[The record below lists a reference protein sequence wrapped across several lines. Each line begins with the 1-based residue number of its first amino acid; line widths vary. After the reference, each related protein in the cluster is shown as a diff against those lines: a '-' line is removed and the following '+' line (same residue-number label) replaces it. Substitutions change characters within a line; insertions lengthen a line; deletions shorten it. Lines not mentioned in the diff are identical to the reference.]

1 MKKRFFPG
9 QWPGHY
15 WLIALY
21 CLLFIPLFRPVVS
34 TIDPAGYYAWARS
47 VLIDGDL
54 DVRNEF
60 ADLNMPPGAPTTPTG
75 YLHNQ
80 WSAGSALIWLPGMAV
95 VHGGLLLGQEL
106 GLTIPA
112 DGYSWPYPLAAAFI
126 STVTGLLALWLSY
139 RLARELFG
147 EFAALLATLTVWLAT
162 PFVFFQYHQPLMSH
176 AHDACANA
184 LFLTLWWR
192 TRREPENRWLWF
204 FMGLVIGVA
213 VWIRPQN
220 GILLLAVGAIWLWE
234 EHRGRREDT
243 EGHRGW
249 EKGFLRV
256 TTHEVDV
263 SGKRKRGVGLRRRI
277 LAQLFPL
284 AIGVL
289 LPIVPLLFFWHE
301 VYGAWIVNTYTAS
314 GGGTFDFTAPHLLEV
329 LFSSDRG
336 LFTWAPVTLLC
347 LVGLR
352 WVWARHSRLGGLMGI
367 LVLAHWYVISCWSFW
382 AGGDSPGPR
391 FWLSLTPIFVLGLA
405 ALVEQMKMVSRP
417 LLTLVGTAFIVWN
430 LLLLLQYS
438 LGLVAP
444 TGEIDLWLMVK
455 NQFAVIPQIFSRV
468 AERLAH

>member
-1 MKKRFFPG
+1 MKHLFPG

-21 CLLFIPLFRPVVS
+21 LLLFIPLFRPVVS

-60 ADLNMPPGAPTTPTG
+60 ADLNMPPGAPMTPTG

-80 WSAGSALIWLPGMAV
+80 WSAGSALIWLPGMTV
-95 VHGGLLLGQEL
+95 VHGGLLLGQQL
-106 GLTIPA
+106 GLSIPA

-126 STVTGLLALWLSY
+126 SSVTGLLALWLSY
-139 RLARELFG
+139 RLAREMFG
-147 EFAALLATLTVWLAT
+147 EFAALLATITVWLAT

-192 TRREPENRWLWF
+192 TRREPENQWLWF

-220 GILLLAVGAIWLWE
+220 GILLLAVGAIWLW
-234 EHRGRREDT
+234 D
-243 EGHRGW
+243 W
-249 EKGFLRV
+249 LAKNSF
-256 TTHEVDV
+256 V
-263 SGKRKRGVGLRRRI
+263 SLS
-277 LAQLFPL
+277 QLFPL

-289 LPIVPLLFFWHE
+289 LPIIPLLLFWHE
-301 VYGAWIVNTYTAS
+301 VYGDWIVNTYTAS

-336 LFTWAPVTLLC
+336 LFTWTPVTLLC

-352 WVWARHSRLGGLMGI
+352 WVWARQNRLGGLMGI

-391 FWLSLTPIFVLGLA
+391 FWLSLTPIFILGLA
-405 ALVEQMKMVSRP
+405 ALVEQMRTVSRP
-417 LLTLVGTAFIVWN
+417 LLILVGTAFIVWN

-444 TGEIDLWLMVK
+444 TGEIDLWLMVQ
-455 NQFAVIPQIFSRV
+455 NQFAVIPQIFSRIV
-468 AERLAH
+468 ERLAH